1 MPKGSTG
8 YSTSPVF
15 TTCWQNCPAE
25 GSVSVFG
32 NNCPAGYPN
41 STRPDCTPRI
51 CWSNCPNLTSISVF
65 GSCPSNWPNTIKPT
79 CYEPEEQILD
89 AFNEAIIED
98 DAFATNE
105 NIESTQ
111 LADDGKGDDDFGF
124 ETTQTTYDEYTDDK
138 DEFGLPPNVRTCY
151 SDCPVSVPVSIIGET
166 CPPTYPYSSK
176 QECGG
181 AYDPV
186 NEALIAQ
193 MEEQIAQQQQ
203 AMQDLV
209 DAQSAG
215 SAENQQQIQALLD
228 LINSQQTQIALA
240 EQSNQGQQ
248 QISALESQLATLQ
261 QALLTASSQPAQSDT
276 SDAVAGL
283 TSQFAMLQQQLLD
296 QQNQYQQDLYDR
308 QYAVDTQKAGFGD
321 VPMWAVISGIAL
333 VGLITFLATR
343 K

>member
-1 MPKGSTG
+1 MSNHRTAG

-41 STRPDCTPRI
+41 ATRPDCTPQI

-65 GSCPSNWPNTIKPT
+65 GPCPSNWPNTIKPT
-79 CYEPEEQILD
+79 CYEPEAQILD
-89 AFNEAIIED
+89 AFNEAIIDD

-105 NIESTQ
+105 NIQSTQ
-111 LADDGKGDDDFGF
+111 PVDDGKGDDEAEQVEFGF
-124 ETTQTTYDEYTDDK
+124 A
-138 DEFGLPPNVRTCY
+138 PASRTCY
-151 SDCPVSVPVSIIGET
+151 SECPVSVPVSILGT
-166 CPPTYPYSSK
+166 SCPPEYPYSSK

-181 AYDPV
+181 GYDPV
-186 NEALIAQ
+186 NEALIGQ

-240 EQSNQGQQ
+240 QQSNQGQQ

-283 TSQFAMLQQQLLD
+283 TSQFEMLQQQLLD

-308 QYAVDTQKAGFGD
+308 QYAVDAQKAGFGD
-321 VPMWAVISGIAL
+321 VPMWAVISGITL